1 MKKNQILKF
10 SLIIITTGIIILQL
24 SWAGQQFGGL
34 ARNKV
39 WPDRS
44 LDAISR
50 SADVAY
56 GSDYLAYVDFLRN
69 EIPMDATLV
78 DTRTFGVPQFD
89 DNTFLQYFLLPRMV
103 VGQSD
108 STCPGISS
116 LKECLRAMAGPHVYF
131 IYGPNFDVSS
141 SVPDAYIAI
150 PFDATMG
157 LLAPQ
162 EAEAGQ

>member
-1 MKKNQILKF
+1 MKINRVLKPF
-10 SLIIITTGIIILQL
+10 LLVITTGIILLQL
-24 SWAGQQFGGL
+24 GWAGQQFGDL
-34 ARNKV
+34 ARRKV
-39 WPDRS
+39 WSDRF

-56 GSDYLAYVDFLRN
+56 GTDYLAYVDFLRK
-69 EIPMDATLV
+69 EIPMDALVV

-116 LKECLRAMAGPHVYF
+116 LKDCLQSMAGPQVYF
-131 IYGPNFDVSS
+131 IYGPTFDNPS
-141 SVPDAYIAI
+141 SVPGTLKVI
-150 PFDATMG
+150 PFNATMG

-162 EAEAGQ
+162 DAEAGQ